1 MDHGEQ
7 CVMIIGMSLTLQLC
21 AINLG
26 SKELAG
32 VHHQHTMV
40 KEWELYY
47 LIIFSAE
54 DEKQLSCNVLIGEL
68 EFTTALMLKMLE
80 SYVRV

>member
-7 CVMIIGMSLTLQLC
+7 CVMMIGMSPMLQLC

-26 SKELAG
+26 SKELDRA
-32 VHHQHTMV
+32 HHRHIMV

-47 LIIFSAE
+47 LTISCVE
-54 DEKQLSCNVLIGEL
+54 DEKQISCNVLIGEL
-68 EFTTALMLKMLE
+68 ELMTALMLKMLE

>member
-7 CVMIIGMSLTLQLC
+7 CVMIIGMSLMLQLC

-40 KEWELYY
+40 QEWELYCS
-47 LIIFSAE
+47 IMFSAE

-68 EFTTALMLKMLE
+68 EFTTALIVKMLE

>member
-1 MDHGEQ
+1 MGHGEQ
-7 CVMIIGMSLTLQLC
+7 CVMIIGMSLMLQLC

-26 SKELAG
+26 SKELGRARLR
-32 VHHQHTMV
+32 HIMV

-47 LIIFSAE
+47 LTISCAE
-54 DEKQLSCNVLIGEL
+54 DEKQISCNVLIGEL